1 MRRLR
6 TYLAM
11 VWAFAS
17 LLVLAPVAFVL
28 FPFTRPL
35 HDLFSIWW
43 ARGVLW
49 ITGVRIEVGGVT
61 VPEGERFLVVSNHQS
76 VADIPALVV
85 MLQPQTSIRF
95 VAKLANFRMPI
106 LGWAMRMFGHIG
118 VDPRN
123 ARRSVAGLHRAAV
136 ALETRCS
143 LVVFPEGTR
152 TRDGRVRDFK
162 PSFFRVA
169 QRARV
174 RILPVSITGA
184 WEAMPHGSSFV
195 RRGATVHLTVHEPLA
210 APGEERDA
218 VQRTA
223 AAAREV
229 IAAAVARAAAA
240 PGSTSAGA
248 EPEAD

>member
-6 TYLAM
+6 TYAAM
-11 VWAFAS
+11 FWALAS
-17 LLVLAPVAFVL
+17 LVVLAPIAVIL
-28 FPFTRPL
+28 FPFTRAL
-35 HDLFSIWW
+35 HDRFSIWW
-43 ARGVLW
+43 ARGVLG
-49 ITGVRIEVGGVT
+49 ITGLRVEVKGAA
-61 VPEGERFLVVSNHQS
+61 VPAGERFLVVSNHQS
-76 VADIPALVV
+76 VADVPAIVV
-85 MLQPQTSIRF
+85 ALQPQTSIRF
-95 VAKLANFRMPI
+95 VAKLANFRLPV
-106 LGWAMRMFGHIG
+106 LGWSMRVFGHIG

-152 TRDGRVRDFK
+152 TRDGRVADFK

-184 WEAMPHGSSFV
+184 WEAMPHGSSVV
-195 RRGATVHLTVHEPLA
+195 RGGATVHLTVHEPIA

-218 VQRTA
+218 VQRA
-223 AAAREV
+223 VAAARAV
-229 IAAAVARAAAA
+229 IARAVDRAAPA
-240 PGSTSAGA
+240 PGSTSA
-248 EPEAD
+248 EPEPGAG